1 MTTQATI
8 SFKDREYGA
17 SCAGEVEIKLEQT
30 LETVSFSYDGGRL
43 SVCINGKQ
51 EFYTM
56 MAGSDCSVDVSFK

>member
-17 SCAGEVEIKLEQT
+17 SCAGEVEIKVEQP